1 MLLLKYYHLL
11 CQKFK
16 HLKEMKKLITLFF
29 ICCIAN
35 VFSQDITNNPFGK
48 GIINVISKDSSWSSK
63 VAFRFQ
69 TRFDGTYD
77 FADSSY
83 TDRAYVRRARIK
95 GHGYA
100 FSPRLKYKFEYDVHN
115 GFVLDAVIKWNFAG
129 NWTVWFGQTKLPGN
143 IERVF
148 SSQKLQLVDRSLLNS
163 KFTLDRDAGGQ
174 LRHHFTIGKNF
185 LVREIFAF
193 SQGEGLNRKTQSYGH
208 GYTGR
213 IELLPFGKFTKK
225 GDYFASDLK
234 REKKPKLML
243 SFTYDYNQDAER
255 LRGQMGDYLSD
266 VLENSEL
273 LLPSSLRD
281 LESIFIDAHFKLR
294 GFSFFGEYA
303 NKRTADG
310 SPLVSI
316 TDEDGNVVNQYYYTG
331 SAINLQMGYLMKNN
345 WEIAGRFTQVT
356 PESITLRNNIN
367 QYTLGFSR
375 YVVGHNLKVQGDVS
389 LTQEATKDN
398 VVLFRLQTEFNF

>member
-1 MLLLKYYHLL
+1 
-11 CQKFK
+11 
-16 HLKEMKKLITLFF
+16 MKKVFILMF
-29 ICCIAN
+29 ICLGAKLS
-35 VFSQDITNNPFGK
+35 FAQDITRNRFGK
-48 GIINVISKDSSWSSK
+48 GIFNVMAEDSSWSSK

-69 TRFDGTYD
+69 TRYDGYYD
-77 FADSSY
+77 FADSTY

-148 SSQKLQLVDRSLLNS
+148 SSQKMQLVDRSLLNS

-174 LRHHFTIGKNF
+174 LRHHFKIGNTF

-193 SQGEGLNRKTQSYGH
+193 SQGEGLNQKPESSGH

-213 IELLPFGKFTKK
+213 IELLPFGNFTKK

-234 REKKPKLML
+234 REETPKLML
-243 SFTYDYNQDAER
+243 SATYDYNQKAMR
-255 LRGQMGDYLSD
+255 TRGQMGDYISTD
-266 VLENSEL
+266 L
-273 LLPSSLRD
+273 LGELRD
-281 LESIFIDAHFKLR
+281 LESIFIDAHFKLK
-294 GFSFFGEYA
+294 GFSFFGEYV
-303 NKRTADG
+303 NKVTRNG
-310 SPLVSI
+310 SAVLEGTFDDILGEFTS
-316 TDEDGNVVNQYYYTG
+316 VNLSYYTG

-345 WEIAGRFTQVT
+345 WEIAGRFTQVK
-356 PESITLRNNIN
+356 PEKITLNNDIN
-367 QYTLGFSR
+367 QYTIGFSR
-375 YVVGHNLKVQGDVS
+375 YVVGHNLKVQGDIS
-389 LTQEATKDN
+389 LTQEATKEN
-398 VVLFRLQTEFNF
+398 KLMFRLQTEFNF